1 MKQRE
6 FFRVPLTAFCSLR
19 LRKLGSKLL
28 PIGEEFEVEVQNISG
43 GGLCF
48 LSDRDLPV
56 SEMLIWQFA
65 IDVPEQKIN
74 VYGQLVWK
82 KPEDSLLLYGAEF
95 IFFEEKEQKNL
106 IMQINQLQIRRR
118 KKEKYMTE

>member
-6 FFRVPLTAFCSLR
+6 YYRLKLTAFSSLR

-28 PIGEEFEVEVQNISG
+28 PIGEEFEVEIQNISG

-56 SEMLIWQFA
+56 SEVLAWQFL
-65 IDVPEQKIN
+65 IDIPEGELN
-74 VYGQLVWK
+74 VFGQLVWK
-82 KPEDSLLLYGAEF
+82 ETRDDIFLYGVKF
-95 IFFEEKEQKNL
+95 VFFEEGEQKSL
-106 IMQINQLQIRRR
+106 ITNINRLQIRHRHR
-118 KKEKYMTE
+118 EKYVTG